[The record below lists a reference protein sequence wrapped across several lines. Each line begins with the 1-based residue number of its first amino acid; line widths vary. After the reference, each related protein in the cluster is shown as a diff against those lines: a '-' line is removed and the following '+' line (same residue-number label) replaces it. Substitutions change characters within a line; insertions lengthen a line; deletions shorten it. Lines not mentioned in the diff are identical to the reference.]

1 MEQFFN
7 ANHTNL
13 LFLSQIACSAFF
25 SILFLQSGLDKLFNY
40 KDNLS
45 WLTGHFSKS
54 ILKGIVPFMLI
65 MLTFTEIC
73 AGIFSAYG
81 IVDILLNNS
90 AKIAHWGAILS
101 SLSLIM
107 LFFGQRIAKDY
118 AGAGNLVSYFI
129 VSLIAMMLTA

>member
-54 ILKGIVPFMLI
+54 ILKGTVPFMLI

-90 AKIAHWGAILS
+90 AKFAQWGAILS